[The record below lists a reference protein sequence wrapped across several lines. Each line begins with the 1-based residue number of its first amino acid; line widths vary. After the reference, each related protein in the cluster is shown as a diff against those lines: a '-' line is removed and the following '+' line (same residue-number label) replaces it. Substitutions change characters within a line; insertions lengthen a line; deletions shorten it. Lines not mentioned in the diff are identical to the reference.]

1 VIQKVSKPGAG
12 FRGALNYVLDPDKS
26 PDLLAGN
33 MAGESPRSLAREFG
47 DVRGLNENVG
57 KPVFHA
63 SLSAAL
69 ADQVDAQQWRDIA
82 EDYVRRMGYGA
93 SPWIAVRHRDTD
105 HDHIHI
111 IASRIDH
118 EGKRVRDFQERKLGE
133 GIARDLERD
142 YGLQAVASSRDAD
155 QRAPG
160 REEIAAFERS
170 GQVAVTARLQEHLD
184 IAARGEVPPT
194 MGEFVQRLEA
204 QGVQVRPHIAS
215 TGRVSG
221 LSFELDGVAL
231 KGSDL
236 GRAYSW
242 QGLQQRTRIGYEP
255 DRDLPVLKAAAERS
269 ARPALGSAPEPVQAP
284 RSAIPPPETKPVE
297 AYRAAAALTSMLE
310 VEQRYRHHQ
319 RLWDAIK
326 PAHWRAR
333 QQVHQHQSLKTSLQ
347 SAEERARHFLGRI
360 YDDPA
365 RAAVKLDELIARR
378 GHKVAAEVLETRPG
392 KLGAVQGYGLAG
404 KNTEARTQALNWTR
418 NVAFEVRSAGY
429 LRAQVEKGEGAFA
442 RAEKIF
448 TGAEKKMTTLTPLDL
463 FPHPEALSKGIGRA
477 ALALGTRTAERVLS
491 PAAAGVM
498 LSAVRLVKN
507 ALLYQA
513 RERERSQ
520 GLALDLGR

>member
-1 VIQKVSKPGAG
+1 MIQKVSKPGAG

-33 MAGESPRSLAREFG
+33 MAGETPRSLSREFG

-82 EDYVRRMGYGA
+82 EGYVQRMGYGA
-93 SPWIAVRHRDTD
+93 SPWIAVRHHDTE
-105 HDHIHI
+105 HDHVHI

-118 EGKRVRDFQERKLGE
+118 EGRRVRDFQERKLGE
-133 GIARDLERD
+133 GIVRDLERD
-142 YGLQAVASSRDAD
+142 YGLQAVAPSREAD

-170 GQVAVTARLQEHLD
+170 GQVAVKARLQEHLD

-269 ARPALGSAPEPVQAP
+269 ARPALVEPVQAP
-284 RSAIPPPETKPVE
+284 RSAIPPPEAKPVE

-310 VEQRYRHHQ
+310 VEQRYRHHE

-326 PAHWRAR
+326 PAHWHAR
-333 QQVHQHQSLKTSLQ
+333 QQIEQHQSLKTGLQ
-347 SAEERARHFLGRI
+347 GAEERARHFLGRV

-378 GHKVAAEVLETRPG
+378 GHKEAAKILETKPG

-404 KNTEARTQALNWTR
+404 KRTLARTQALHGTR
-418 NVAFEVRSAGY
+418 HVAFELRSAGH
-429 LRAQVEKGEGAFA
+429 LRAQLEKVEGTLAG
-442 RAEKIF
+442 AEKIF
-448 TGAEKKMTTLTPLDL
+448 TDAERKMGTFTRLDL
-463 FPHPEALSKGIGRA
+463 FPHPEALSKEIGRA
-477 ALALGTRTAERVLS
+477 ALKLGTSTAERVLS

-507 ALLYQA
+507 ALLYEA
-513 RERERSQ
+513 SRERERSQ